1 MMLFVVSCLD
11 RVGSGALRAGT
22 RPAHLAFLDANPG
35 VVRLAGPYMDDE
47 GQSVGSMFIMEGKD
61 RAAVEAFAAR
71 DPYFQADLFAS
82 VEIRPWRVV
91 IGALP

>member
-1 MMLFVVSCLD
+1 MLFVMSCLD
-11 RVGSGALRAGT
+11 RAGGAALRAET
-22 RPAHLAFLDANPG
+22 RPTHLAFLEANPG
-35 VVRLAGPYMDDE
+35 VVRLAGPYMDDD
-47 GQSVGSMFIMEGKD
+47 GQSVGSMFIMEGED

-71 DPYFQADLFAS
+71 DPYFQAGLFAS